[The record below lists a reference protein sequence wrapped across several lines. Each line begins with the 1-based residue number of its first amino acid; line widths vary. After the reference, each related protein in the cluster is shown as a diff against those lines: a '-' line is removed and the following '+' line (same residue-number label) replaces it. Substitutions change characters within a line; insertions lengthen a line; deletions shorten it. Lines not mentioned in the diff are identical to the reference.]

1 MKLSFCLHQ
10 FFGNYLPHI
19 KGVSGNTIKAYRD
32 TFKLFL
38 PFVAKYH
45 DIKVQSVRV
54 EHLSSV
60 AILTF
65 LVDIEKKRKNK
76 ARTRNQRLVAIKSL
90 AKMIRLMYPELCDL
104 ADNILNIP
112 QKRTQKPLIGFLYQ
126 DEILKVFQSVDLKK
140 KEGYRDYALLHL
152 LYDSGARASEI
163 ASLKLDYFSSQNKTL
178 AILGKGNK
186 YRLIGLQPKTVQLVQ
201 LYMDKYRVNPKPF
214 YLKRLFINQQGEE
227 FTRHGIYRICRKY
240 LTKALPP
247 KRLRTISPAHS
258 FRHSCA
264 VNMLYSGCS
273 LSEIQNHLGHDNMQS
288 TTVYLHLDLNRKKQ
302 IQKRFNEYMQSVITH
317 DPKIEELLNWG
328 DNNDDILAW
337 LDSL

>member
-19 KGVSGNTIKAYRD
+19 KGVSGHTIKAYRD

-38 PFVAKYH
+38 PFVAKYY
-45 DIKVQSVRV
+45 DIKVQSVRI

-60 AILTF
+60 VILKF
-65 LVDIEKKRKNK
+65 LVDLEKKRKNK
-76 ARTRNQRLVAIKSL
+76 ARTRNQRLVAIKSF
-90 AKMIRLMYPELCDL
+90 AKMIRLMYPELRDL
-104 ADNILNIP
+104 ADSILNIP

-126 DEILKVFQSVDLKK
+126 EEILKVFQSVDLKK

-163 ASLKLDYFSSQNKTL
+163 ASLNLDYFNSQQKTL

-186 YRLIGLQPKTVQLVQ
+186 YRLIELQPKTVQLVQ
-201 LYMDKYRVNPKPF
+201 LYVDKYRVKPKPF
-214 YLKRLFINQQGEE
+214 YLNRLFINQQGEE

-240 LTKALPP
+240 LSKALPP
-247 KRLRTISPAHS
+247 KRLKTISPAHS

-273 LSEIQNHLGHDNMQS
+273 LSEIQNHLGHEDMQS

-302 IQKRFNEYMQSVITH
+302 IQKRFNEYMQSVLTH
-317 DPKIEELLNWG
+317 DPKIEELLNW
-328 DNNDDILAW
+328 DNKDDIIAW